1 MKHLFLIPILFLAS
15 CVTVP
20 ECSTRTL
27 SFEIPS
33 GIPFIDG
40 AFTIKRDNTHR
51 DCGKTTEQ
59 LEQDDAD
66 RARLGI
72 RLWPSG
78 DDDD

>member
-1 MKHLFLIPILFLAS
+1 MKHLFLILVLLLTS

-40 AFTIKRDNTHR
+40 AFTIRRDNTHR

-59 LEQDDAD
+59 LAQDDAD

-72 RLWPSG
+72 RLWPRG
-78 DDDD
+78 DDD

>member
-1 MKHLFLIPILFLAS
+1 MKYLLFIPVLLLAS
-15 CVTVP
+15 CVTVS

-40 AFTIKRDNTHR
+40 AFTIKRDNSHR

-72 RLWPSG
+72 RLWPSDG
-78 DDDD
+78 DDD

>member
-1 MKHLFLIPILFLAS
+1 MKYLLFIPVLLLTS
-15 CVTVP
+15 CGTVP
-20 ECSTRTL
+20 ECSTRTV

-33 GIPFIDG
+33 GIPFVDG
-40 AFTIKRDNTHR
+40 AFTIKRDNAHR

-59 LEQDDAD
+59 LAQDDID

-78 DDDD
+78 GDDD

>member
-1 MKHLFLIPILFLAS
+1 MKYLLLIVVLFLPA

-27 SFEIPS
+27 SLEIPS

-40 AFTIKRDNTHR
+40 AFTIRRDNTHR

-59 LEQDDAD
+59 LAEDDAD

-72 RLWPSG
+72 RLWPRG
-78 DDDD
+78 DDDG

>member
-1 MKHLFLIPILFLAS
+1 MKHLALIPILFLVS

-20 ECSTRTL
+20 ECSTRTM

-40 AFTIKRDNTHR
+40 AFTIRRENAHR
-51 DCGKTTEQ
+51 DCGKTVEQ
-59 LEQDDAD
+59 LEKDDAD
-66 RARLGI
+66 RLRLGM
-72 RLWPSG
+72 RLWPK